1 MNEKKM
7 RVIVYGDLNID
18 LFFHLDLPE
27 IELRDI
33 SYIADKFHMSPG
45 GAAGNVGEA
54 LARLGL
60 SPIIVS
66 AIGLDIFGDLLLEDI
81 ISDGIET
88 SYVKRIPHDTTG
100 VMVILLRR
108 DGRRT
113 ILGYRGA
120 NNYNVIKENE
130 LSDLVS
136 KADYIYI
143 SGFTSNNA
151 DKGESI
157 TLLLKNS
164 ISAGIRLGIDLGG
177 VSRDFL
183 KEKLVNFQG
192 VFTDIF
198 LNKDELELL
207 YGKSDEEYILRL
219 AMELKPANIFLKM
232 GSNGAIVYSEGK
244 LMRVEAFDIGRPVD
258 TTGCGDAFNAGTIL
272 GLSLGLSSYDRALI
286 GNLMGAY
293 KATGLGARHLP
304 GSIDELREFA
314 SKKFPGRRIP
324 I

>member
-27 IELRDI
+27 IELRDL

-60 SPIIVS
+60 RPIIVS

-113 ILGYRGA
+113 IFGYRGA

-130 LSDLVS
+130 LSNLIGE
-136 KADYIYI
+136 ADYIYI
-143 SGFTSNNA
+143 SGFASNNA
-151 DKGESI
+151 DEGESI
-157 TLLLKNS
+157 ILLLKKAKS
-164 ISAGIRLGIDLGG
+164 MDIRLGIDLGG

-183 KEKLVNFQG
+183 KKLVDFQG

-207 YGKSDEEYILRL
+207 YGQSDEEYILRL

-232 GSNGAIVYSEGK
+232 GSEGAIVYSEGK

-258 TTGCGDAFNAGTIL
+258 TTGCGDAFNAGTIV
-272 GLSLGLSSYDRALI
+272 GLSLGLSSYNRALI
-286 GNLMGAY
+286 GNIMGAY

-314 SKKFPGRRIP
+314 LKKFPGRRIP
-324 I
+324 V

>member
-1 MNEKKM
+1 M

-27 IELRDI
+27 IELKDI

-60 SPIIVS
+60 RPIIIS
-66 AIGLDIFGDLLLEDI
+66 AIGPDIFGDLLLEDI
-81 ISDGIET
+81 ISDGIDT

-130 LSDLVS
+130 LSNLICE
-136 KADYIYI
+136 ADYIYI
-143 SGFTSNNA
+143 SGFASNNV
-151 DKGESI
+151 DEGESI
-157 TLLLKNS
+157 ILLLKKAKS
-164 ISAGIRLGIDLGG
+164 MDIRLGIDLGG
-177 VSRDFL
+177 ISRDFL
-183 KEKLVNFQG
+183 KKLVDFQG

-232 GSNGAIVYSEGK
+232 GSEGAIVYSEGK

-272 GLSLGLSSYDRALI
+272 GLSLGLSSYNRALI

-304 GSIDELREFA
+304 ASIDELREFA
-314 SKKFPGRRIP
+314 LKKFPGRRIP

>member
-1 MNEKKM
+1 VNEKKM
-7 RVIVYGDLNID
+7 RVLVYGDLNID

-60 SPIIVS
+60 RPIIVS

-130 LSDLVS
+130 LSNLIGE
-136 KADYIYI
+136 ADYIYI
-143 SGFTSNNA
+143 SGFASNNV
-151 DKGESI
+151 DEGESI
-157 TLLLKNS
+157 ILLLKKAKS
-164 ISAGIRLGIDLGG
+164 MDIRLGIDLGG

-183 KEKLVNFQG
+183 KKLVDFQG

-207 YGKSDEEYILRL
+207 YGKSDEEYISRL

-232 GSNGAIVYSEGK
+232 GSEGAIVYSEGK

-272 GLSLGLSSYDRALI
+272 GLSLGLSSYNRALI

-314 SKKFPGRRIP
+314 LKKFPGRRISV
-324 I
+324 

>member
-60 SPIIVS
+60 RPIIVS

-81 ISDGIET
+81 ISDGIDT

-130 LSDLVS
+130 LNNLIGE
-136 KADYIYI
+136 ADYIYI
-143 SGFTSNNA
+143 SGFASNNV
-151 DKGESI
+151 DEGESI
-157 TLLLKNS
+157 ILLLKKAKS
-164 ISAGIRLGIDLGG
+164 MDIRLGIDLGG

-183 KEKLVNFQG
+183 KKLVDFQG
-192 VFTDIF
+192 VFADIF

-232 GSNGAIVYSEGK
+232 GSEGAIVYSEGK

-258 TTGCGDAFNAGTIL
+258 TTGCGDAFNTGTIL
-272 GLSLGLSSYDRALI
+272 GLSLGLSSYNRALI

-304 GSIDELREFA
+304 GSIVELREFA
-314 SKKFPGRRIP
+314 FKKFPGRRIP

>member
-7 RVIVYGDLNID
+7 RVLVYGDLNID

-60 SPIIVS
+60 RPIIVS

-130 LSDLVS
+130 LSNLIGE
-136 KADYIYI
+136 ADYIYI
-143 SGFTSNNA
+143 SGFASNNV
-151 DKGESI
+151 DEGESI
-157 TLLLKNS
+157 ILLLKKAKS
-164 ISAGIRLGIDLGG
+164 MDIRLGIDLGG

-183 KEKLVNFQG
+183 KKLVDFQG

-207 YGKSDEEYILRL
+207 YGKSDEEYISRL

-232 GSNGAIVYSEGK
+232 GSEGAIVYSEGK

-272 GLSLGLSSYDRALI
+272 GLSLGLSSYNRALI

-293 KATGLGARHLP
+293 KATGLGARHFP

-314 SKKFPGRRIP
+314 LKKFPGRRISV
-324 I
+324 

>member
-27 IELRDI
+27 IELRDL

-60 SPIIVS
+60 RPIIVS

-130 LSDLVS
+130 LSNLIGE
-136 KADYIYI
+136 ADYIYI
-143 SGFTSNNA
+143 SGFASNNV
-151 DKGESI
+151 DEGESI
-157 TLLLKNS
+157 ILLLKKAKS
-164 ISAGIRLGIDLGG
+164 MDIRLGIDLGG

-183 KEKLVNFQG
+183 KKLVDFQG

-207 YGKSDEEYILRL
+207 YGQSDEEYILRL

-232 GSNGAIVYSEGK
+232 GSEGAIVYSEGK
-244 LMRVEAFDIGRPVD
+244 LMRVEAFDVGRPVD

-272 GLSLGLSSYDRALI
+272 GLSLGLSSYNRALI
-286 GNLMGAY
+286 GNIMGAY

-314 SKKFPGRRIP
+314 LKKFPGRRIP
-324 I
+324 V

>member
-7 RVIVYGDLNID
+7 RVLVYGDLNID

-60 SPIIVS
+60 RPIIVS

-130 LSDLVS
+130 LSNLIGE
-136 KADYIYI
+136 ADYIYI
-143 SGFTSNNA
+143 SGFASNNV
-151 DKGESI
+151 DEGESI
-157 TLLLKNS
+157 ILLLKKAKS
-164 ISAGIRLGIDLGG
+164 MDIRLGIDLGG

-183 KEKLVNFQG
+183 KKLVDFQG

-207 YGKSDEEYILRL
+207 YGKSDEEYISRL

-232 GSNGAIVYSEGK
+232 GSEGAIVYSEGK

-272 GLSLGLSSYDRALI
+272 GLSLGLSSYNRALI

-314 SKKFPGRRIP
+314 LKKFPGRRISV
-324 I
+324 

>member
-27 IELRDI
+27 IELKDI

-60 SPIIVS
+60 RPIIIS
-66 AIGLDIFGDLLLEDI
+66 AIGPDIFGDLLLEDI
-81 ISDGIET
+81 ISDGIDT

-130 LSDLVS
+130 LSNLICE
-136 KADYIYI
+136 ADYIYI
-143 SGFTSNNA
+143 SGFASNNV
-151 DKGESI
+151 DEGESI
-157 TLLLKNS
+157 ILLLKKAKS
-164 ISAGIRLGIDLGG
+164 MDIRLGIDLGG
-177 VSRDFL
+177 ISRDFL
-183 KEKLVNFQG
+183 KKLVDFQG

-232 GSNGAIVYSEGK
+232 GSEGAIVYSEGK

-272 GLSLGLSSYDRALI
+272 GLSLGLSSYNRALI

-304 GSIDELREFA
+304 ASIDELREFA
-314 SKKFPGRRIP
+314 LKKFPGRRIP